1 MIVFLYG
8 KDTYRSFEKLQEI
21 INQHKNKYGNSLN
34 IEFFDEKSSLKE
46 LLDCS
51 KQFSMFTNKRLVIIN
66 GGFSVWSE
74 NKEFAKNIDKLKDSE
89 DVFVFR
95 EEELLKS
102 KIKIIEKKKEKGK
115 VMLQEFSVLSKEK
128 LFNWTKN
135 IFIKNGTE
143 IDNDA
148 VSHITKIGGD
158 NLWRIK
164 SESEKLSLYK
174 KKITKKDAEF
184 LVKTDISANIFN
196 TIDAIGEKN
205 KEKALS
211 LIYDHLEKEDHPLYI
226 FSMIVF
232 QFRNLITVKDLK
244 ERNVEYNEA
253 KKRSGLH
260 PFVFQKSYKQS
271 EKFTFQELKD
281 LYKKLFKLDLKSKTG
296 QIEPTTALHLFIF
309 EC

>member
-21 INQHKNKYGNSLN
+21 INQHKSKYESSLN
-34 IEFFDEKSSLKE
+34 MEFFDEKSSFKE
-46 LLDCS
+46 VLDCS

-66 GGFSVWSE
+66 GGFSAWSE
-74 NKEFAKNIDKLKDSE
+74 NKEFMKSIDKLKDSE

-102 KIKIIEKKKEKGK
+102 KIKKIENKKQAGK
-115 VMLQEFSVLSKEK
+115 VMIQEFPILSKGK

-135 IFIKNGTE
+135 IFIKNGVE
-143 IDNDA
+143 IEDDA
-148 VSHITKIGGD
+148 VSYILEIGGD

-164 SESEKLSLYK
+164 TESEKLSLHK
-174 KKITKKDAEF
+174 KKITKKDAE
-184 LVKTDISANIFN
+184 LLIKIETNTDIFK

-211 LIYDHLEKEDHPLYI
+211 FIYDHLEKEDHPLYL

-232 QFRNLITVKDLK
+232 QFRNLIVVKDLK
-244 ERNVEYNEA
+244 ERKIDYNQA
-253 KKRSGLH
+253 KTKSGMH
-260 PFVFQKSYKQS
+260 PFVFQKSYRQA
-271 EKFTFQELKD
+271 EKFTFQELKK
-281 LYKKLFKLDLKSKTG
+281 LYKKLFELDLKAKTG
-296 QIEPTTALHLFIF
+296 QIEPVMALHLFIF